1 MYILEEKHTLN
12 LAFNFILL
20 KKQAFFLIVLIATV
34 LIKSL
39 EWTVLSRI
47 FIPNRVEGIDYDI
60 VDYSRL
66 FFVSLH
72 QLFFFTD
79 ISFILILGICL
90 LFKSKIEAGLV
101 RNIYYSLSYL
111 VISIVLIQII
121 FKSKSPSNRAFTF

>member
-1 MYILEEKHTLN
+1 MIN
-12 LAFNFILL
+12 LL

-34 LIKSL
+34 LIKSV
-39 EWTVLSRI
+39 EWTDLSRI

-121 FKSKSPSNRAFTF
+121 F

>member
-12 LAFNFILL
+12 MAFNSILFLKNNLTMINFL

-34 LIKSL
+34 SIKFV

-60 VDYSRL
+60 IDYTRL
-66 FFVSLH
+66 FFVSFH

-79 ISFILILGICL
+79 ISFILLLGICL

-121 FKSKSPSNRAFTF
+121 F